1 VRPENIGNKTVRS
14 RSHSV
19 LLIFFLVAVGSYP
32 RAQVTSGNTPTV
44 ILPRDTDR
52 TISLSAFAG
61 KTYLQVMDSVGDGIF
76 SKINVDDNSP
86 VTIATADQIVQTINQ
101 FDSKVGQKLFGLFKN
116 GENDFRSIVARIQG
130 QSLNPQQIRSALSPY
145 ITNLTDPSHA
155 NIALDAISTLALL
168 ASGSGTLVLIN
179 TNEYFYNVGYET
191 PIVKSGRSFGAAP
204 GRSLLDP
211 SDREY
216 LSEMD
221 ACFKQANPEEISS
234 IYEAILEVL
243 TKSDG
248 SKLSSLSSSAQV
260 MAIDFFTI
268 YTAELV
274 RHVMATLDVEK
285 HPWEIDIAEVTLL
298 TAYGSAS
305 GMVMKHGSL
314 VAGTAADYYA
324 QGISGGGIGDTRAD
338 FTRLGNLITA
348 YEAEQHPDLIQ
359 TLVNLTPIQDV
370 GILSAVD
377 GDVFRRVLVFLNRTE
392 FQDAV
397 RTHADAINNAM
408 VQLLNQVRLDQSRIT
423 QYVQTH

>member
-1 VRPENIGNKTVRS
+1 
-14 RSHSV
+14 
-19 LLIFFLVAVGSYP
+19 
-32 RAQVTSGNTPTV
+32 
-44 ILPRDTDR
+44 
-52 TISLSAFAG
+52 
-61 KTYLQVMDSVGDGIF
+61 
-76 SKINVDDNSP
+76 
-86 VTIATADQIVQTINQ
+86 
-101 FDSKVGQKLFGLFKN
+101 
-116 GENDFRSIVARIQG
+116 
-130 QSLNPQQIRSALSPY
+130 
-145 ITNLTDPSHA
+145 
-155 NIALDAISTLALL
+155 
-168 ASGSGTLVLIN
+168 
-179 TNEYFYNVGYET
+179 
-191 PIVKSGRSFGAAP
+191 
-204 GRSLLDP
+204 
-211 SDREY
+211 
-216 LSEMD
+216 MD